1 MSFRSFPSRCAARAY
16 SGDKHALLKRK
27 ANAMRRRNTSA
38 MRQRGSYCCF
48 IRRHHEYFVSV
59 ACFCV
64 HVCHLLLRGDWYKR
78 ARLPKI
84 PGGPGTW
91 EEKLKQ
97 IPHTTAKTPPKIV
110 ILSSHSCSNE
120 CVKNQKKQDTCH
132 AWLMFADKLS
142 KFLILEHDNMETYSI
157 LSKEKNNRSDKTFT
171 NH

>member
-1 MSFRSFPSRCAARAY
+1 MSFRSLPSRCAAWAY

-27 ANAMRRRNTSA
+27 ANAMRRNTSA
-38 MRQRGSYCCF
+38 MRQRGGHCCL
-48 IRRHHEYFVSV
+48 ISKTPWV
-59 ACFCV
+59 FCV
-64 HVCHLLLRGDWYKR
+64 CCLLLCACMSPVPEGVLIQESQATKNYW
-78 ARLPKI
+78 
-84 PGGPGTW
+84 GTRESL

-97 IPHTTAKTPPKIV
+97 IPHTTAKTPPKIA

-132 AWLMFADKLS
+132 AWLMFADKFS

-157 LSKEKNNRSDKTFT
+157 LSKEKNNRADKTFT